1 VVRGSD
7 SMPPSKTISTTKNVG
22 RNHETG
28 SKNHKKITDTN
39 IFVIEAGAS
48 HLLQHVSKN
57 PTTKNV
63 KKNPT
68 SKQWR
73 HKVPVRNEEDHEMGE
88 LEEFFVHSLIENLIM
103 VQPGDKG
110 LE

>member
-1 VVRGSD
+1 
-7 SMPPSKTISTTKNVG
+7 MPPSKTISTTKNVG